1 MKKMK
6 KIFSLMLAMVMVFSM
21 TATVFAEEE
30 ATTYTITVPAV
41 KAGETA
47 HTYEVYQIFTGTI
60 SDEKLIDVKWGQNG
74 KGTEGEAVDDATIE
88 ALEAVVGK
96 SDSAKLA
103 VITSYADLDETAYG
117 KVASGDELSSVPAG
131 YYLIKDTDGSLTGK
145 DAAYTTYIV
154 KVVNDVTV
162 TPKSAKP
169 TVDKQVY
176 DNDDKVATG
185 DNNGWGETADHA
197 INETFQFKLIATLT
211 ADTNYDAY
219 ETYKV
224 VFNDTMSD
232 GVTFESIESVTV
244 DGVAITDYDYVCTA
258 TEGQAGGS
266 WTLTIANIKAYTGV
280 NLTDG
285 AIVEVIYNAHLND
298 AADVNITDGATT
310 NKNTVKL
317 QYSNNP
323 NVGGEEEL
331 ELGTTPE
338 DHVWVF
344 TYEVDN
350 TKYKDEVN
358 DENVLAGAG
367 FTLYDSTGAAVKLY
381 LKDDVYYV
389 YSENAGDVKVIT
401 EMTSQ
406 TDGTFN
412 IKGLD
417 VGTYT
422 LEETTVPAGY
432 NKCDPITVV
441 ITATHTEEA
450 SGDAASTTLTNSKN
464 MNNDIVNKS
473 GTVLPETGGMG
484 TTIFYVVGVV
494 LVLGA
499 GILLVTKRRMSAR

>member
-30 ATTYTITVPAV
+30 TTTYTITVPAV
-41 KAGETA
+41 EAGETA

-60 SDEKLIDVKWGQNG
+60 SDGKLIDVKWGVNG
-74 KGTEGEAVDDATIE
+74 TGEVGTAVDAEILTTLQNTTGTNE
-88 ALEAVVGK
+88 E
-96 SDSAKLA
+96 KLA
-103 VITSYADLDETAYG
+103 VITQYA
-117 KVASGDELSSVPAG
+117 ELSNPYKTVSSGASLTDIPAG
-131 YYLIKDTDGSLTGK
+131 YYLIKDTDGSLAGK

-154 KVVNDVTV
+154 KVVQNVTV

-176 DNDDKVATG
+176 DNDDKVATV

-197 INETFQFKLIATLT
+197 INESFQFKLTATLSV
-211 ADTNYDAY
+211 DTDYAAY
-219 ETYKV
+219 KTYKV
-224 VFNDTMSD
+224 VFTDTMSK
-232 GVTFESIESVTV
+232 GVTFESIDSVTV
-244 DGVAITDYDYVCTA
+244 DDVIITSGYVCTA
-258 TEGQAGGS
+258 EAAQAGGS
-266 WTLTIANIKAYTGV
+266 WTLTIDNIKAFEGV
-280 NLTDG
+280 DLTDG
-285 AIVEVIYNAHLND
+285 ATVEVIYNAHLNE
-298 AADVNITDGATT
+298 AAEVNTASGETS
-310 NKNTVKL
+310 NKNTVQL
-317 QYSNNP
+317 EYSNNP
-323 NVGGEEEL
+323 NVGGES
-331 ELGTTPE
+331 ELGKTPE

-367 FTLYDSTGAAVKLY
+367 FTLYDSTDAAVKLY

-417 VGTYT
+417 VGIYT

-450 SGDAASTTLTNSKN
+450 SGDAASTTLTNSQN